1 MRNYF
6 DKKVVKKFV
15 YIGIALFI
23 FIEAIGYFIGLL
35 TWNKEDINLVYN
47 PKKLKTIKSENL
59 FLKKRIES
67 LRPNGV
73 YIIIDTGANLLYLKS
88 NDKTI
93 LKTIISAGSGNIL
106 VDPTGKREWI
116 FETPRGVFTVQS
128 KFERP
133 AWIKPDW
140 AFIEEGK
147 PIPKKLSERIEE
159 GVLGEYAIGL
169 GQGYFI
175 HGTLYKRLLGKNVT
189 HGCIRLGDEELKTVY
204 EKTPYGA
211 KVFIF

>member
-35 TWNKEDINLVYN
+35 TWNKEDINLLYN

>member
-1 MRNYF
+1 MIYT
-6 DKKVVKKFV
+6 
-15 YIGIALFI
+15 GLSLFI
-23 FIEAIGYFIGLL
+23 LIEAIGYFIGLL
-35 TWNKEDINLVYN
+35 TFNKEDINLVNN
-47 PKKLKTIKSENL
+47 PKKIGTLKSESL
-59 FLKKRIES
+59 LLKKRIDS

-73 YIIIDTGANLLYLKS
+73 YIIIDTASNLLYLRV

-93 LKTIISAGSGNIL
+93 LKALISAGSGNIL
-106 VDPTGKREWI
+106 VDPTGKRKWI

-133 AWIKPDW
+133 SWIKPDW

-147 PIPKKLSERIEE
+147 PIPKNPSERIEE

-169 GQGYFI
+169 GDGIFI

-189 HGCIRLGDEELKTVY
+189 HGCIRLGDMELKTLY
-204 EKTPYGA
+204 EKTPLGA